1 MGDEFFVPI
10 ATMLAGLGVW
20 IVYFGARMFSDAV
33 RNWSSQAEMGLA
45 LVVGGLIVVS
55 GFT

>member
-1 MGDEFFVPI
+1 MEFFIPI

-20 IVYFGARMFSDAV
+20 IAYVGARAFSDAV
-33 RNWSSQAEMGLA
+33 KNWSSQAEVGLA

-55 GFT
+55 GYT